1 MEMNNNIFF
10 EKLYNETFDDISKYV
25 ICNCSNISDVND
37 IIQNIYL
44 DVFKIINK
52 NNYDLLN
59 KKYIFG
65 IARNKLNDYYRNSYN
80 KKFISSFS
88 QKEYTDD
95 FKDDKIDV
103 EKSFF
108 LKYDSDKVWNYLRKN
123 TLIAKIF
130 YLYFYYGL
138 TIVEISKSLNISESS
153 VKNYLYRTLKK
164 LNKYM
169 KEDEK

>member
-1 MEMNNNIFF
+1 MYEENMNDIKFKSLEELYKRLIPAFNVKINDLRRNNI
-10 EKLYNETFDDISKYV
+10 K
-25 ICNCSNISDVND
+25 NIQSE
-37 IIQNIYL
+37 
-44 DVFKIINK
+44 
-52 NNYDLLN
+52 DL
-59 KKYIFG
+59 
-65 IARNKLNDYYRNSYN
+65 
-80 KKFISSFS
+80 
-88 QKEYTDD
+88 
-95 FKDDKIDV
+95 
-103 EKSFF
+103 
-108 LKYDSDKVWNYLRKN
+108 WNYLRKN